1 MLLAFV
7 LFTGCFIFLRFH
19 DHLDSCVLTM
29 LLLARA
35 EDGHLD
41 VAIINLTVQASWGQ
55 DVQELLIMGCDRLT
69 F

>member
-19 DHLDSCVLTM
+19 DHLDSSVLTM
-29 LLLARA
+29 LLFARA

-41 VAIINLTVQASWGQ
+41 VAVINLTVQASWGQ
-55 DVQELLIMGCDRLT
+55 YVQELLILGDDCLT